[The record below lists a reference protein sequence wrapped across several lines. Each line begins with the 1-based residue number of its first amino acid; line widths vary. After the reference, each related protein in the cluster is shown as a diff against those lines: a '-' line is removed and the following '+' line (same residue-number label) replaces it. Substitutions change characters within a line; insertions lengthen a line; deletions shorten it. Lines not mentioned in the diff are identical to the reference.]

1 MSPPDYFQNKVAIVT
16 GSSRGIGKEIAIQVL
31 AGGGKVAI
39 NSRSETSLQVLVKEL
54 SEQFD
59 ENNILVFA
67 GDISQKEN
75 AKELVDNTIARFG
88 SLDIL
93 INNAGLVNYGLVGEF
108 EPDSAKKIIDVNI
121 YGVMYPTWY
130 ALPHIRETRG
140 SIQIVSSLA
149 AIHGLPEYAP
159 YSMSKMALTAFGES
173 LKIELAGSGVHIGIA
188 YVGFTSNESS
198 KKILNPL
205 GEYEE
210 MPARQGVKI
219 TSSQNTASK
228 ILKQIKRRKFK
239 DVHSLLGKMNHI
251 VNRINSGIV
260 EFILTQR
267 RRKEK

>member
-1 MSPPDYFQNKVAIVT
+1 MSDYLLNKVVIIT
-16 GSSRGIGKEIAIQVL
+16 GSSRGIGKELAVQVL
-31 AGGGKVAI
+31 SAGGKVVI
-39 NSRSETSLQVLVKEL
+39 NSRSETTLQSLAKEL
-54 SEQFD
+54 SKQFD
-59 ENNILVFA
+59 EQNILVCA

-75 AKELVDNTIARFG
+75 ARQLITSTIDTFG
-88 SLDIL
+88 SIHIL
-93 INNAGLVNYGLVGEF
+93 INNAGLVNYGFVGAF
-108 EPDSAKKIIDVNI
+108 EPDTAQQIIDVNI

-188 YVGFTSNESS
+188 YVGFTSNESA

-210 MPARQGVKI
+210 MPARLGVRI
-219 TSSQNTASK
+219 TPRQITAAK
-228 ILKQIKRRKFK
+228 ILKQIERRKFK
-239 DVHSLLGKMNHI
+239 DVHSLLGKMNYL
-251 VNRINSGIV
+251 VNRMNSGIV
-260 EFILTQR
+260 DYILTKRQG
-267 RRKEK
+267 KLK